1 MGKYQGICMVAGS
14 YNKSMFSFISGY
26 KLFSEV
32 AIQFL
37 NLFSS
42 SIVDLQ
48 SCVNFCC
55 TLKWFSYTYVYNL
68 FIFSIMIYHRV
79 LNIVPWAIQ

>member
-1 MGKYQGICMVAGS
+1 MTVINHFSIIISIQVFCGHKFLTDMGKYQGICMVAGS

-55 TLKWFSYTYVYNL
+55 TLK
-68 FIFSIMIYHRV
+68 
-79 LNIVPWAIQ
+79 